1 MTFVVTSVSGLL
13 AFFQP
18 FSILVVGLH
27 ALMGFVLIGL
37 VVGHVKQNFR
47 GMRRSFKARYVIPS
61 LLITVLL
68 VTLFLRRPKP
78 IQMIQGLS
86 QNVGAALDRFEM
98 RDDGMLYNYTPAPN
112 YKLQLDVRAGDGYD
126 GEAPPSIA
134 IWLEN
139 QSSYHIKTLH
149 SSESIEELP
158 YWGWKVEEYED
169 AKLEWEEA
177 KELGEDEFHAVARA
191 TPNSSFDPADYI
203 LPERNTEP
211 FYLVIE
217 VNEAE
222 DGNEFHA
229 DQPSVIYKVEI
240 DNQFPKSFQV
250 LDIVGYS
257 KYDPDEEAWYA
268 YYPDGT
274 LTSSLKLIDSALLTI
289 ER

>member
-1 MTFVVTSVSGLL
+1 MIFVVTAVSGLL

-37 VVGHVKQNFR
+37 VVGHVKQNFK
-47 GMRRSFKARYVIPS
+47 GIRRSFKARFVIPS

-112 YKLQLDVRAGDGYD
+112 YKLELDVRAGDGYD
-126 GEAPPSIA
+126 TEAPPSIA

-149 SSESIEELP
+149 SSESTEELP
-158 YWGWKVEEYED
+158 YWGWKVEEYEE

-177 KELGEDEFHAVARA
+177 KELGEDEFHAMASA

-217 VNEAE
+217 VNKAE

-257 KYDPDEEAWYA
+257 KYDPDEEAWYT

-274 LTSSLKLIDSALLTI
+274 LTSSLKLINSALLTI